1 MSEVNTADVYNYS
14 CAPAAGRDSGCVNGL
29 LFLATSGEAI

>member
-1 MSEVNTADVYNYS
+1 MSEVNTADVYNYF
-14 CAPAAGRDSGCVNGL
+14 CAPAGRDSGCVNGL